1 MAITPG
7 HLDVIKPRLLHRDPF
22 HPLLGHGR
30 RLILCQKH
38 IQSLYRPG
46 CLPLPDARHISSQGQ
61 LELPSPL
68 SDDHGYWQLVVQSHI
83 PGPPLR
89 LPQRQS
95 QASSSLQG
103 PAASVCA
110 VGYAA
115 GCAAGWIAVGQF
127 WVVCLLSARSA
138 SRRWTTKR
146 SAFGSLGTE
155 EG

>member
-22 HPLLGHGR
+22 HPLIGHCR

-38 IQSLYRPG
+38 IQSLQRPG
-46 CLPLPDARHISSQGQ
+46 YLPLPHVRHTSSQGQ
-61 LELPSPL
+61 LEIPSPP
-68 SDDHGYWQLVVQSHI
+68 SADHGYWQLVEQRHK

-95 QASSSLQG
+95 RASSSLQA
-103 PAASVCA
+103 PAASVC
-110 VGYAA
+110 AA
-115 GCAAGWIAVGQF
+115 GCAAGWIAGGQF

-138 SRRWTTKR
+138 SRRWTTR
-146 SAFGSLGTE
+146 RFAFGSLGTE
-155 EG
+155 EW